1 MKHTRDTTTQMKRE
15 WIRAKRTAKAN
26 DEEMPLEPNYTDM
39 TQKNQKIEKMV
50 VMFTELVRN
59 VEDAMDLCE
68 EMYSL
73 DMEEIRSLL
82 SSMYG
87 VNIEVSTML
96 NNDEEE

>member
-1 MKHTRDTTTQMKRE
+1 MCYDEMEDE
-15 WIRAKRTAKAN
+15 WSLYKN
-26 DEEMPLEPNYTDM
+26 PMQEYHVFYLNNY
-39 TQKNQKIEKMV
+39 
-50 VMFTELVRN
+50 RN
-59 VEDAMDLCE
+59 VEDAMDLRVCE

-73 DMEEIRSLL
+73 DMEKIRSLL

>member
-1 MKHTRDTTTQMKRE
+1 MQEYHVFYL
-15 WIRAKRTAKAN
+15 N
-26 DEEMPLEPNYTDM
+26 NY
-39 TQKNQKIEKMV
+39 
-50 VMFTELVRN
+50 RN
-59 VEDAMDLCE
+59 VEDAMDLRVCE

-73 DMEEIRSLL
+73 DLEKIRSLL